1 MSNTFYIK
9 YVSMQYFGF
18 MINKNYNTFEC
29 KRMGS
34 HIFGRDVRLI

>member
-1 MSNTFYIK
+1 MSNTFYMKGETIL
-9 YVSMQYFGF
+9 YFVF
-18 MINKNYNTFEC
+18 TMNKNYITFEC